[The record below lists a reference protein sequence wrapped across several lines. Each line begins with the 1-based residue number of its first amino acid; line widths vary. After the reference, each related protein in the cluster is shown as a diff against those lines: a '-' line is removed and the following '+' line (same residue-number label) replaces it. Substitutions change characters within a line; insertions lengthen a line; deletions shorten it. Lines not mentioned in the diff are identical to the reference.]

1 MPFDNDTSNW
11 KSVKLG
17 WSTIGSNVVAY
28 SIEISKS
35 HVIIRM
41 RQNYFVFWSLSI
53 SLSNMDMSIWQKKN
67 ILRAQA
73 R

>member
-1 MPFDNDTSNW
+1 MPFDTDTSNC

-17 WSTIGSNVVAY
+17 RSTIGPNMVAY

-53 SLSNMDMSIWQKKN
+53 SLSNMDMSI
-67 ILRAQA
+67 
-73 R
+73 